1 MTNFHNTLYVTS
13 EGAYV
18 AREGES
24 VVVRVNGAT
33 RIQVPLH
40 HVASIVCFGWAGM
53 SPEIMAACTE
63 AGIGLS
69 FL

>member
-24 VVVRVNGAT
+24 VVVRVEGTT
-33 RIQVPLH
+33 RMQVPLH
-40 HVASIVCFGWAGM
+40 HLASIETAAQANAAEVSDT
-53 SPEIMAACTE
+53 SPTSSEV
-63 AGIGLS
+63 GVD
-69 FL
+69 